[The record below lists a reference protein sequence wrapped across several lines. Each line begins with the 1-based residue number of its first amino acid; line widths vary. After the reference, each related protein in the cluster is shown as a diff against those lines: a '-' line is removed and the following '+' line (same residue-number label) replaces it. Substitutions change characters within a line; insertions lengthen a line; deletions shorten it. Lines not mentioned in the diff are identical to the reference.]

1 MSEGHAPDGAAAGPA
16 GLAGSPPGALPPLER
31 HVRGARPVLHPE
43 QPAIDT
49 LVAMVMALTSEVSVL
64 ADRLATV
71 ERLAGLSPEA
81 IDAYRPD
88 PAERAARE
96 ARREA
101 LIARVLAILE
111 EQLSDLR
118 RGETEAAYWA
128 TIEAIERGD
137 L

>member
-1 MSEGHAPDGAAAGPA
+1 MAEAPA
-16 GLAGSPPGALPPLER
+16 GVAGGLPPLER

-49 LVAMVMALTSEVSVL
+49 LVAMVLALTSEVSVL

-71 ERLAGLSPEA
+71 ERLAGLTPEQ
-81 IDAYRPD
+81 IDGFRPD
-88 PAERAARE
+88 PDERRVRE

-101 LIARVLAILE
+101 LLGRVLAILD

-118 RGETEAAYWA
+118 RGETAEAYWA
-128 TIEAIERGD
+128 AVGSIERGD
-137 L
+137 I

>member
-1 MSEGHAPDGAAAGPA
+1 MSEAAHTAGV
-16 GLAGSPPGALPPLER
+16 ER
-31 HVRGARPVLHPE
+31 HVKGARPVFHPE
-43 QPAIDT
+43 APAIDR
-49 LVAMVMALTSEVSVL
+49 LIAMVLALTSEVSVL

-71 ERLAGLSPEA
+71 EQLAGLAPER

-101 LIARVLAILE
+101 LLGRVLAILE
-111 EQLSDLR
+111 EELSDLR
-118 RGETEAAYWA
+118 RGETPAAYWA
-128 TIEAIERGD
+128 SVEAIERGD